1 MTDYGFLSVV
11 PPLLTIFVALYSKN
25 VLLALVCGI
34 LSGSFIIADFNPFY
48 ALVDTMENHVLKE
61 VSSGAQV
68 QVILIMFIIGGFVK
82 LLEVSGGASAFASKL
97 TLLVT
102 SRAKAQ
108 LLVWFSGLAIFFT
121 DSGNSLIVGPLYRP
135 VFDRFK
141 ICREKL
147 AYIIDTTSS
156 PISILIPFIGWGAYI
171 TALIEKSY
179 TEIGL
184 EENAF
189 SVLIKV
195 IPYQFYAF
203 LALATVPILILLGK
217 DYGPMLGSQ
226 QALESRE
233 SNKVPT
239 TNDPLVN
246 DPVVNEPGLNH
257 PAPVGDPQAKVG
269 LFLYP
274 LGVML
279 LLVGG
284 LITWHAT
291 HGGLSSVHIRSTLAI
306 AYLTASLT
314 CMEMMRRHQSKSY
327 SESLSVFIKGA
338 ESLVYISIVL
348 VLAWSLSSVTKDLHT
363 ANYLASIFVG
373 HIAPMYFPMI
383 VFALGAVISL
393 STGSSYGT
401 FAILMSIAI
410 PVGFELGASMY
421 LCIAAVLSGG
431 LFGDHVSPISD
442 TTVLA
447 SAGAECEHLSHVTT
461 QGAYAVVTGL
471 VALLAYGLAGAY
483 ESVYVLPV
491 AILLL
496 FVAMYI
502 LMKLYGRRL

>member
-1 MTDYGFLSVV
+1 MNDYGFLSVV

-25 VLLALVCGI
+25 VLLALGCGI
-34 LSGSFIIADFNPFY
+34 LSGSLIIANFNPFY
-48 ALVDTMENHVLKE
+48 AIIDTMENHVLKE
-61 VSSGAQV
+61 ISSGAQV

-97 TLLVT
+97 TLFVT

-108 LLVWFSGLAIFFT
+108 FLVWLSGLAIFFT

-135 VFDRFK
+135 VFDQFR

-171 TALIEKSY
+171 TSLIEKSY

-189 SVLIKV
+189 SVLINV

-203 LALATVPILILLGK
+203 LALATVPIVIILGK
-217 DYGPMLGSQ
+217 DYGPMKRSQ
-226 QALESRE
+226 LASAKTVD
-233 SNKVPT
+233 NKLSL
-239 TNDPLVN
+239 TNDAIVKVTKPLSRKQ
-246 DPVVNEPGLNH
+246 D
-257 PAPVGDPQAKVG
+257 KVG
-269 LFLYP
+269 IFLYP

-291 HGGLSSVHIRSTLAI
+291 HDGLSSVHIRSSLAI

-327 SESLSVFIKGA
+327 SESLGVFIKGA

-373 HIAPMYFPMI
+373 RIEPMYFPMI

-447 SAGAECEHLSHVTT
+447 SAGAECDHLSHVIT
-461 QGAYAVVTGL
+461 QGAYAGVTGL
-471 VALLAYGLAGAY
+471 IALLAYGMAGAY

-491 AILLL
+491 SIVLL
-496 FVAMYI
+496 FVVMYI
-502 LMKLYGRRL
+502 LMKLFGKRL

>member
-1 MTDYGFLSVV
+1 
-11 PPLLTIFVALYSKN
+11 
-25 VLLALVCGI
+25 
-34 LSGSFIIADFNPFY
+34 
-48 ALVDTMENHVLKE
+48 
-61 VSSGAQV
+61 
-68 QVILIMFIIGGFVK
+68 
-82 LLEVSGGASAFASKL
+82 VSGGASAFASKL
-97 TLLVT
+97 TSLVT

-203 LALATVPILILLGK
+203 LALSTVPIMIVLGK
-217 DYGPMLGSQ
+217 DYGPMLRSQ
-226 QALESRE
+226 QALENSVD
-233 SNKVPT
+233 NKVSSS
-239 TNDPLVN
+239 NDIL
-246 DPVVNEPGLNH
+246 VNEPIVNH
-257 PAPVGDPQAKVG
+257 TVPVSGPQNKVG

-284 LITWHAT
+284 LIAWHAT

-373 HIAPMYFPMI
+373 RIDPMYFPMI

-410 PVGFELGASMY
+410 PVGYELGASMY

-471 VALLAYGLAGAY
+471 VALLAYGFAGAY

-491 AILLL
+491 AIFLL

-502 LMKLYGRRL
+502 LMKLFGKRL

>member
-1 MTDYGFLSVV
+1 MNDYGFLSVV

-25 VLLALVCGI
+25 VLLALTCGI
-34 LSGSFIIADFNPFY
+34 LSGSLILANFNPFY
-48 ALVDTMENHVLKE
+48 AILDTMENHVLE
-61 VSSGAQV
+61 EISSGVQV

-97 TLLVT
+97 TTLVT

-108 LLVWFSGLAIFFT
+108 FLVWFSGLAIFFT

-171 TALIEKSY
+171 TSLIEKSY

-203 LALATVPILILLGK
+203 LALATVPIVIILGR
-217 DYGPMLGSQ
+217 DYGPMKSSQ
-226 QALESRE
+226 QALN
-233 SNKVPT
+233 NKVGNKEPLT
-239 TNDPLVN
+239 SDTLVN
-246 DPVVNEPGLNH
+246 EPVVNNTITDSDGK
-257 PAPVGDPQAKVG
+257 DKVG

-327 SESLSVFIKGA
+327 SESLRVFIKGA

-373 HIAPMYFPMI
+373 RIEPMYFPMI
-383 VFALGAVISL
+383 VFTLGAVISL

-447 SAGAECEHLSHVTT
+447 SAGAECDHLDHVTT
-461 QGAYAVVTGL
+461 QGAYAGVTGL
-471 VALLAYGLAGAY
+471 IALLAYGMAGAY

-491 AILLL
+491 SIVLL
-496 FVAMYI
+496 FIAMYMA
-502 LMKLYGRRL
+502 MKLFGKRL

>member
-1 MTDYGFLSVV
+1 MNDYGFLSVV

-25 VLLALVCGI
+25 VLFALVCGI
-34 LSGSFIIADFNPFY
+34 LSGSLIITDFNPFY

-82 LLEVSGGASAFASKL
+82 LLEVSGGASAFASRL
-97 TLLVT
+97 TSFVT

-121 DSGNSLIVGPLYRP
+121 DSGNSLIIGPLYRP

-179 TEIGL
+179 AEIGL
-184 EENAF
+184 DENAF

-203 LALATVPILILLGK
+203 LALATVPILIILGR
-217 DYGPMLGSQ
+217 DYGPMLASQ
-226 QALESRE
+226 QAVENTADNSAGNKES
-233 SNKVPT
+233 SNKDGLLDEAVSNNT
-239 TNDPLVN
+239 TA
-246 DPVVNEPGLNH
+246 G
-257 PAPVGDPQAKVG
+257 GPQDKVG

-291 HGGLSSVHIRSTLAI
+291 HDGLSSVHIRSTLAI

-314 CMEMMRRHQSKSY
+314 CMEMMRRYQSKSY

-373 HIAPMYFPMI
+373 SIEPMYFPMI

-410 PVGFELGASMY
+410 PVGYELGASMY

-447 SAGAECEHLSHVTT
+447 SAGAECDHLSHVTT
-461 QGAYAVVTGL
+461 QGAYAVVTGG
-471 VALLAYGLAGAY
+471 VALLAYGFAGAY

-491 AILLL
+491 AICFL
-496 FVAMYI
+496 FVAMYM
-502 LMKLYGRRL
+502 LMKLFGKRL